1 MALWAIP
8 IGLLGARLYY
18 VLFERGYYLQNPG
31 QILAI
36 WNGGIDL
43 WGLIAGGYAIL
54 VCKEKGT
61 SLALVLDI
69 LAPNVLLAQ
78 SIGRW
83 GNFMNQEAHGGPVT
97 RQFLENLY
105 LPEFIIE
112 QMNINGTYYHP
123 TFYTSHCGVCWALSS
138 SSLYGTENSFCVKEK
153 SL

>member
-1 MALWAIP
+1 M
-8 IGLLGARLYY
+8 
-18 VLFERGYYLQNPG
+18 
-31 QILAI
+31 
-36 WNGGIDL
+36 
-43 WGLIAGGYAIL
+43 

-123 TFYTSHCGVCWALSS
+123 TFIRVIVEFVGLCPHRHYTEPKTAFASRRSRFELRFVVLSGS
-138 SSLYGTENSFCVKEK
+138 VLH
-153 SL
+153 

>member
-1 MALWAIP
+1 MEW
-8 IGLLGARLYY
+8 RHY
-18 VLFERGYYLQNPG
+18 
-31 QILAI
+31 
-36 WNGGIDL
+36 DL
-43 WGLIAGGYAIL
+43 WGIDCRRGYAIL

-105 LPEFIIE
+105 LPEFII
-112 QMNINGTYYHP
+112 
-123 TFYTSHCGVCWALSS
+123 
-138 SSLYGTENSFCVKEK
+138 
-153 SL
+153 